1 METVDILV
9 LSTLIFAAAALYS
22 SVGHGG
28 ASGYLAAMGLMGVA
42 PAVMKPTALV
52 LNLLVASLAA
62 LQFGRARAFSWST
75 FWPFAAG
82 SIPMAYLGGYL
93 GVSTSTYQVLVGL
106 VLLYAAYR
114 LWRRPTMAEK
124 AVRKPPLL
132 LALLA
137 GAGIG
142 FLSGVVGVGGGIFLS
157 PLLLFA
163 GWADPK
169 TTAGVSAVFILV
181 NSASGLLGHLSSVSA
196 IPPEGMWLVL
206 AAGAGGALGS
216 RLGSRRFGDAR
227 LRRLLGVV
235 LVVAGG
241 KIIVA

>member
-1 METVDILV
+1 MEPVDLLV
-9 LSTLIFAAAALYS
+9 LATLIFVAAALYS

-28 ASGYLAAMGLMGVA
+28 ASGYLAAMGLLGVA
-42 PAVMKPTALV
+42 PAVMKPTALI

-62 LQFGRARAFSWST
+62 LQFGRAKAFSWST

-82 SIPMAYLGGYL
+82 SIPMAYLGGLLDVPPSAYK
-93 GVSTSTYQVLVGL
+93 VLVGL

-124 AVRKPPLL
+124 VVRKPPLL

-142 FLSGVVGVGGGIFLS
+142 FLSGLIGVGGGIFLS

-169 TTAGVSAVFILV
+169 TTAGVSAAFILV
-181 NSASGLLGHLSSVSA
+181 NSAAGLLGHTSGVMA
-196 IPPEGMWLVL
+196 IPPEGVWFVL
-206 AAGAGGALGS
+206 AAVAGGALGS
-216 RLGSRRFGDAR
+216 RWGSRRFGHAR
-227 LRRLLGVV
+227 MRRLLAVV
-235 LVVAGG
+235 LVIAGG
-241 KIIVA
+241 KMLVA

>member
-1 METVDILV
+1 MEPVDLLV
-9 LSTLIFAAAALYS
+9 LATLIFVAAALYS

-28 ASGYLAAMGLMGVA
+28 ASGYLAAMGLLGVA
-42 PAVMKPTALV
+42 PAVMKPTALI

-62 LQFGRARAFSWST
+62 IQFGRAKAFSWST

-82 SIPMAYLGGYL
+82 SIPMAYLGGLLDVPPSAYK
-93 GVSTSTYQVLVGL
+93 VLVGF

-114 LWRRPTMAEK
+114 LWRRPTVAEK

-142 FLSGVVGVGGGIFLS
+142 FLSGLIGVGGGIFLS

-181 NSASGLLGHLSSVSA
+181 NSAAGLLGHTSGVMA
-196 IPPEGMWLVL
+196 IPPEGVWFVL
-206 AAGAGGALGS
+206 AAVAGGALGS
-216 RLGSRRFGDAR
+216 RWGSRRFGHAR
-227 LRRLLGVV
+227 LRRLLAVV
-235 LVVAGG
+235 LVIAGG
-241 KIIVA
+241 KMLLA